1 MQFACEEERAC
12 VCSLTCTVLCPGLAA
27 IWMRAAKQRQKLFTK
42 NSFFDAFCDESLC
55 IITKTIYDWRR
66 IVCGSLFQRQ
76 HLGEAGTSKRF
87 RQCNIWSKKSS
98 CCKWFCIIA
107 GHGCI
112 RVCFSARQI
121 RRQEIPFP
129 ERDHTPVPSILIDGV
144 CACVYVV

>member
-1 MQFACEEERAC
+1 MQLACEEERAC

-27 IWMRAAKQRQKLFTK
+27 IWMRAAKQRQKLLTK

-87 RQCNIWSKKSS
+87 RQCNIWSKKAAVVNGFALLPGMDAYECVFQPDKSDGR
-98 CCKWFCIIA
+98 KFLFLK
-107 GHGCI
+107 GT
-112 RVCFSARQI
+112 
-121 RRQEIPFP
+121 IP
-129 ERDHTPVPSILIDGV
+129 RCLL
-144 CACVYVV
+144 Y